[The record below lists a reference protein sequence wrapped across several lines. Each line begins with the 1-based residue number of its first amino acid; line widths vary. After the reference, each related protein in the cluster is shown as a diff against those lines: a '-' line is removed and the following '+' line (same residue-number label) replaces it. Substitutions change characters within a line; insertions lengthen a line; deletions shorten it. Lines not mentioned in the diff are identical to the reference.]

1 MSKKKN
7 RATKAVPT
15 RDSFQNPL
23 SRTGVFMPNLMEAT
37 QYPLTRFTRDWQTI
51 NSLYRSHWVVR
62 RIIDCIPEDMIK
74 SGYKILSQVAPD
86 SIKQVITCDR
96 TTHTS
101 RKILEGLKWGR
112 LYGGA
117 GGLIMVDGQEDMLD
131 RPLDLDMV
139 MPGSYKGLLILDRWS
154 GITPNDDLVKDPS
167 DPEFGLPDSYTITCD
182 VLPIGVKVHHSR
194 IVRFMGR
201 PLPYLEQLA
210 ETYWGA
216 SEIEHIFDELRKR
229 DNVSWNIAMLTFM
242 ANLRVM
248 KLEGMGQILAVG
260 NQQAQEDLYN
270 TMQAMNSMMN
280 NNSIQILG
288 ENDSYESHQYTFG
301 GIGETYDRFM
311 MDLAGA
317 AETPVTKLFGRSP
330 AGLNSTGEGDMQ
342 NYYDTIE
349 EKQENELRP
358 AYDKLLPIMFVSS
371 LGGVPDDMDYEFNPV
386 RRAPESEMADLAS
399 KNTDSVTKAFQAGLI
414 SQRTAL
420 KELRQQSELTGM
432 WSNITDD
439 DIERA
444 DEEVMDPNEGMGDM
458 GAGGFGDM
466 EDGGNGPMGDN
477 GSGGGGDNE
486 PQDSVNSTRS
496 HEKEKGVQVSQEDK
510 KGAQTERQEVSATT
524 TDAAYPK
531 DPNPKNWRTINGSK
545 VHLTKGKID
554 GGAGGKFT
562 GKKWKGKQHHEF
574 TPGASKQYVAPKGE
588 KFSPK
593 VQSYLD
599 QIEQIVAQS
608 QKGNGKPTYYQSKID
623 KAEQQIGALEKVEG
637 LYAKKNPSPT
647 TGAAVKAAKTQTKQT
662 TSIKK
667 AKNADV
673 YSFKNTGIKAADD
686 TVLPMTSKREL
697 NNFGNKYGT
706 PELAKL
712 PRPEYAAIVRY
723 THGSGHTRD
732 WIVYGQTRPW
742 FSDST
747 YPHGMVG
754 PAIQRTVDN
763 ISKGL
768 KKMKHPNMFVVRKAG
783 LMDWANQKNPRGATY
798 NDLVAMQKKGT
809 VFTNEAFLST
819 TMDDNVRKD
828 PAAGYGDKEVCR
840 ILYVPKKA
848 VGGYVAPA
856 AWHPDQYEFL
866 LDKGAKTRIMKVEK
880 GKDGRIYTYEEV
892 VLK

>member
-7 RATKAVPT
+7 KTAKTVQTK
-15 RDSFQNPL
+15 DSFQNPL

-74 SGYKILSQVAPD
+74 GGYKILSQVAPD
-86 SIKQVITCDR
+86 SIKKVITCDR
-96 TTHTS
+96 TTHTT

-117 GGLIMVDGQEDMLD
+117 GGLIMIDGQEDMLD
-131 RPLDLDMV
+131 KPLDLDMI
-139 MPGSYKGLLILDRWS
+139 MPGSYKGLLVLDRWS

-167 DPEFGLPDSYTITCD
+167 DPEFGLPDSYTITSD
-182 VLPIGVKVHHSR
+182 VLPLGIKVHHSR
-194 IVRFMGR
+194 VVRFMGR

-358 AYDKLLPIMFVSS
+358 AYDKLLPIMFVSA
-371 LGGVPDDMDYEFNPV
+371 LGGIPDDMDYEFNPV
-386 RRAPESEMADLAS
+386 RRAPETEMADLAS

-432 WSNITDD
+432 WSNITDE
-439 DIERA
+439 DIEKA
-444 DEEVMDPNEGMGDM
+444 DDEVMNADEGMGGM
-458 GAGGFGDM
+458 GSGGFGGM
-466 EDGGNGPMGDN
+466 EGGSSPMDD
-477 GSGGGGDNE
+477 STGGGDGSHNAGNAPE
-486 PQDSVNSTRS
+486 S
-496 HEKEKGVQVSQEDK
+496 HEKPKGVQVSQDGEKD
-510 KGAQTERQEVSATT
+510 AQNERQEMSEA
-524 TDAAYPK
+524 K
-531 DPNPKNWRTINGSK
+531 DNNP
-545 VHLTKGKID
+545 
-554 GGAGGKFT
+554 F
-562 GKKWKGKQHHEF
+562 
-574 TPGASKQYVAPKGE
+574 Y
-588 KFSPK
+588 
-593 VQSYLD
+593 
-599 QIEQIVAQS
+599 
-608 QKGNGKPTYYQSKID
+608 
-623 KAEQQIGALEKVEG
+623 
-637 LYAKKNPSPT
+637 
-647 TGAAVKAAKTQTKQT
+647 
-662 TSIKK
+662 
-667 AKNADV
+667 
-673 YSFKNTGIKAADD
+673 
-686 TVLPMTSKREL
+686 
-697 NNFGNKYGT
+697 
-706 PELAKL
+706 
-712 PRPEYAAIVRY
+712 
-723 THGSGHTRD
+723 
-732 WIVYGQTRPW
+732 
-742 FSDST
+742 
-747 YPHGMVG
+747 
-754 PAIQRTVDN
+754 
-763 ISKGL
+763 
-768 KKMKHPNMFVVRKAG
+768 
-783 LMDWANQKNPRGATY
+783 
-798 NDLVAMQKKGT
+798 
-809 VFTNEAFLST
+809 
-819 TMDDNVRKD
+819 
-828 PAAGYGDKEVCR
+828 
-840 ILYVPKKA
+840 
-848 VGGYVAPA
+848 
-856 AWHPDQYEFL
+856 
-866 LDKGAKTRIMKVEK
+866 
-880 GKDGRIYTYEEV
+880 
-892 VLK
+892 